1 MFVCARKRARAC
13 GCDDPV
19 SLPAVKIHSPPPLP
33 AMVACCRLRRG
44 RSGCVLASLYPI
56 GPTFPAVPQ
65 DFSPRI
71 NMTESDFLSLVHS
84 VDKDANVLDE
94 EHFLVLMRAQ
104 LARYTQVVISCTL
117 CMCIGRLV
125 PSVV

>member
-1 MFVCARKRARAC
+1 
-13 GCDDPV
+13 
-19 SLPAVKIHSPPPLP
+19 
-33 AMVACCRLRRG
+33 
-44 RSGCVLASLYPI
+44 
-56 GPTFPAVPQ
+56 
-65 DFSPRI
+65 
-71 NMTESDFLSLVHS
+71 MTESDFLSLVHS

-104 LARYTQVVISCTL
+104 LAHYTQAVVSCTL

>member
-1 MFVCARKRARAC
+1 
-13 GCDDPV
+13 
-19 SLPAVKIHSPPPLP
+19 
-33 AMVACCRLRRG
+33 
-44 RSGCVLASLYPI
+44 
-56 GPTFPAVPQ
+56 
-65 DFSPRI
+65 
-71 NMTESDFLSLVHS
+71 MTESDFLSLVHS